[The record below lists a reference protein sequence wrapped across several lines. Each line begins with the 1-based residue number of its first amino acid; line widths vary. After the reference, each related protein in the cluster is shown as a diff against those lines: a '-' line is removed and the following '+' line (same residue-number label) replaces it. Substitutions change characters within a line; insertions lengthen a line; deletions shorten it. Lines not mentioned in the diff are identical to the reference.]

1 MLLKRSY
8 CYHRVKEDAINQGN
22 KTMKIHVQP
31 AYSRACTFAKWFDFR
46 KLIVFWT
53 NTSIEKK
60 TISKH
65 TQ

>member
-31 AYSRACTFAKWFDFR
+31 EYSRACLQSG
-46 KLIVFWT
+46 LILG
-53 NTSIEKK
+53 N
-60 TISKH
+60 
-65 TQ
+65 